1 MRHFAVLTVL
11 VVAAC
16 GGSREPKAAEA
27 PKTSTTG
34 ASAPARDVRAP
45 IGQLRRAEVK
55 AAIGRGLGVFLQN
68 VSVEDYPV
76 MKDGRFHGFKLKT
89 INPDW
94 AIDLRPGDVITR
106 VNGQAIEHP
115 EEADA
120 ALRSLEKAPSLKV
133 DYEREGKPRT
143 LELPIVD

>member
-1 MRHFAVLTVL
+1 M
-11 VVAAC
+11 
-16 GGSREPKAAEA
+16 
-27 PKTSTTG
+27 
-34 ASAPARDVRAP
+34 P
-45 IGQLRRAEVK
+45 IVNK
-55 AAIGRGLGVFLQN
+55 IF
-68 VSVEDYPV
+68 
-76 MKDGRFHGFKLKT
+76 FKLKT